1 MPITPPRMN
10 YILDIII
17 REVMVSK
24 GKHKGK
30 STGSLSCVRN
40 PYVSLLVRKTGK
52 GGHRDKKKELQRKGC
67 RGCVKDDHLL
77 HHPIII

>member
-1 MPITPPRMN
+1 
-10 YILDIII
+10 
-17 REVMVSK
+17 VSK

-30 STGSLSCVRN
+30 SKGSLSCVRNPMRIERN

-77 HHPIII
+77 HHPLNHLKTGYEI